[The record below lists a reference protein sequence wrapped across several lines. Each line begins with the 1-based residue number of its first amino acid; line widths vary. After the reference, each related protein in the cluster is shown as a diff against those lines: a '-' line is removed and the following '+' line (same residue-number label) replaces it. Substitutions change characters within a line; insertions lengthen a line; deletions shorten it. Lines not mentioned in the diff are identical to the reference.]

1 MPKLNQEQTS
11 GNKFKNTIK
20 ELYSKNTKLEK

>member
-11 GNKFKNTIK
+11 GNEIKNTIQ